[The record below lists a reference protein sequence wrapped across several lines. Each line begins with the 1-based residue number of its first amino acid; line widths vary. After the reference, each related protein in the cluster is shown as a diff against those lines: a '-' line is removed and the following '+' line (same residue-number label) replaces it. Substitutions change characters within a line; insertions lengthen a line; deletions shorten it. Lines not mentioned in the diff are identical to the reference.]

1 MSLHPGVVTTE
12 IWRNLEKMPFLS
24 ILIVLFKPLIW
35 FTFKNCKEG
44 AQTTLHCALDDDEVL
59 KNNGYLV
66 KVGDYFSIIKILKK
80 INNSLIK
87 KKSRESIKF
96 AKKNFSLKA
105 ISVQYLK
112 IFRKIN
118 AINIS

>member
-59 KNNGYLV
+59 KNNG
-66 KVGDYFSIIKILKK
+66 KYFTDCHVSKISTEAKNENAEKLW
-80 INNSLIK
+80 NVSLALTGLDK
-87 KKSRESIKF
+87 
-96 AKKNFSLKA
+96 
-105 ISVQYLK
+105 
-112 IFRKIN
+112 
-118 AINIS
+118 

>member
-1 MSLHPGVVTTE
+1 VSLHPGVVTTE

-59 KNNGYLV
+59 KNNG
-66 KVGDYFSIIKILKK
+66 KYFTDCHVSKISTEAKNENAEKLW
-80 INNSLIK
+80 NVSLALTGLDK
-87 KKSRESIKF
+87 
-96 AKKNFSLKA
+96 
-105 ISVQYLK
+105 
-112 IFRKIN
+112 
-118 AINIS
+118 

>member
-1 MSLHPGVVTTE
+1 VSLHPGVVTTE

-59 KNNGYLV
+59 KNNG
-66 KVGDYFSIIKILKK
+66 KYFTDCRVSKISTEAKNENAEKLW
-80 INNSLIK
+80 NVSLALTGLDK
-87 KKSRESIKF
+87 
-96 AKKNFSLKA
+96 
-105 ISVQYLK
+105 
-112 IFRKIN
+112 
-118 AINIS
+118 